1 MITQKQIDAR
11 DKLISTINIQRAM
24 SERMRQ
30 DQETLECWEYD
41 RDEAF
46 MAIADADKEAEEMK
60 DEMLDALIEL
70 YHEHAAIEC
79 NSCSVDNR
87 PNSCV
92 VTCRCI
98 YENTRH
104 VIERATGIT
113 IDEAIKAWGA
123 RSEK

>member
-70 YHEHAAIEC
+70 YHEHAAIE
-79 NSCSVDNR
+79 
-87 PNSCV
+87 
-92 VTCRCI
+92 
-98 YENTRH
+98 
-104 VIERATGIT
+104 RATGLT
-113 IDEAIKAWGA
+113 IDEAIKAWEA
-123 RSEK
+123 RNEK